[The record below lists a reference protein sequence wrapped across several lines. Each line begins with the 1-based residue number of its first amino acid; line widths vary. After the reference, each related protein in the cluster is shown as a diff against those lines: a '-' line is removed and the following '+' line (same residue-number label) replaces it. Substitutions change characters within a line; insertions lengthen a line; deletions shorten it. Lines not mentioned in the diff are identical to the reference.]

1 MWTSW
6 AATQAVD
13 IEHITLSLVTR
24 VEVENGDQEHD
35 RSVEFY
41 RAQVA
46 RSMTL
51 PEGQRQSIPFSLH
64 VPWETPITDVYG
76 RHLHGM
82 TMGVRTELA
91 IARAVDKGDI
101 DPLQVNPLPAQEAVL
116 DAMGRLGFRFRSADL
131 ERGHIR
137 GSRQTLPFYQEIE
150 FDAAPQYAHA
160 CSQVELTFVTDPHA
174 VGVVLEVD
182 KRGGL
187 FSGGHDVYH
196 SFQVPHA
203 GGDGTDWAQVIDAW
217 FQRDVLPYGRG
228 HGGAHGYEHHG
239 HHGHPGTTAPA
250 WAGWSRASA
259 PGSSAAMS
267 QARSWT
273 RPSRAT
279 KRADHPASASLPRW
293 NGRADPSVP
302 PPWTDRTSLRGSRRS
317 GRRRPIGSPRWSG
330 RSGGWP
336 SSRRSTRTT
345 TSTTRR
351 A

>member
-1 MWTSW
+1 MVFKKLLGALGVGGPSVDTVLSTS
-6 AATQAVD
+6 AARPGALLTGRVDVVGGTQAVD

-24 VEVENGDQEHD
+24 VEVESGDHEHD

-51 PEGQRQSIPFSLH
+51 PEGQQQSIPFSLH

-76 RHLHGM
+76 RHLRGM
-82 TMGVRTELA
+82 TVGVRTELA
-91 IARAVDKGDI
+91 IARAVDKGDL
-101 DPLQVNPLPAQEAVL
+101 DPLQVHPLPAQEAVL

-137 GSRQTLPFYQEIE
+137 GSRQTLPFFQEIE

-160 CSQVELTFVTDPHA
+160 CSQVELTFVTDPHV

-217 FQRDVLPYGRG
+217 FQRDVLSYGRG
-228 HGGAHGYEHHG
+228 HGGAHGYGHHG
-239 HHGHPGTTAPA
+239 HHGSGMGGIV
-250 WAGWSRASA
+250 AG
-259 PGSSAAMS
+259 
-267 QARSWT
+267 
-273 RPSRAT
+273 
-279 KRADHPASASLPRW
+279 
-293 NGRADPSVP
+293 
-302 PPWTDRTSLRGSRRS
+302 
-317 GRRRPIGSPRWSG
+317 IGAG
-330 RSGGWP
+330 LVGGYV
-336 SSRRSTRTT
+336 
-345 TSTTRR
+345 
-351 A
+351 AGEIMDEAFEGDEEG